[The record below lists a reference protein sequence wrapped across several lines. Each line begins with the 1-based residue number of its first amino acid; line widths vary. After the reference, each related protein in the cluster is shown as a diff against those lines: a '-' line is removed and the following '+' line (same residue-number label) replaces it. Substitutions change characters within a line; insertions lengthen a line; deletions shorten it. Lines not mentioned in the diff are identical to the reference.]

1 LSGWEETRFM
11 NWAATSRHAFRLA
24 IGLIVAALGYA
35 LVHQTSVDRFIA
47 ADTEGLNTLI
57 TLIGSIYA
65 VMFAFVIF
73 VIWGQFTEV
82 ENAALRE
89 CSLLNELLRV
99 NQYLNPDANR
109 ATRRSV
115 GEYAQRV
122 ANSEWPSL
130 GQGRKD
136 PSTEKAFAVL
146 MNLVIRTAPASADEE
161 ALVTRLIDI
170 TRKLSQQ
177 RDERI
182 AKSLTRIPPTLLAL
196 VRIMAG
202 TLLLLVFWYPFHSWL
217 VGLFGFVLLAVILFL
232 SNVVMTDTDNPFDG
246 IFNVSPRPFSELML

>member
-1 LSGWEETRFM
+1 L
-11 NWAATSRHAFRLA
+11 RLA
-24 IGLIVAALGYA
+24 VGLIAAALAYG
-35 LVHQTSVDRFIA
+35 LVRQTGADRFVA
-47 ADTEGLNTLI
+47 PDAEGLNVLI
-57 TLIGSIYA
+57 TLIGAIYA

-89 CSLLNELLRV
+89 CSSLNELLRF

-109 ATRRSV
+109 ATRRAV

-122 ANSEWPSL
+122 AGSEWHSL
-130 GQGRKD
+130 GEGRKD
-136 PSTEKAFAVL
+136 QAAEKAFAVL
-146 MNLVIRTAPASADEE
+146 MNVVIRTAPANADEQ
-161 ALVTRLIDI
+161 ALVARLIDI
-170 TRKLSQQ
+170 TRKISQQ

-202 TLLLLVFWYPFHSWL
+202 TLLLLVFFYPFHSWP
-217 VGLFGFVLLAVILFL
+217 VGLGCFILLTAILFL
-232 SNVVMTDTDNPFDG
+232 SNLVMTDTDNPFDG
-246 IFNVSPRPFSELML
+246 IFNLSPRPFSELML